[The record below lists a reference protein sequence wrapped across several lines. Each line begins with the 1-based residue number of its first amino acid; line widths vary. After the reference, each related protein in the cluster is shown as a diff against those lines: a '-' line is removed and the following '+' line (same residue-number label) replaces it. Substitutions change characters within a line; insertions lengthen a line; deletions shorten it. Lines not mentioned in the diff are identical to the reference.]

1 MNTRI
6 RMHTKRS
13 LYLGFLVLAAAGCT
27 DAERPIT
34 KATVRPVKLYEVSAA
49 QSNRLRRFPG
59 TVVASETADL
69 SFRIPGQLTF
79 LEDREAQEVKRGQ
92 ILARIDDRDAKN
104 QQTQHQAAFDLSV
117 ADEKRK
123 KSLLQEDIIAQ
134 ASYDKA
140 LAELQSKRAALALAR
155 DNVRYT
161 VLKAP
166 FDGIISKVSIEN
178 YQFVQERQT
187 LLTVESFDNID
198 ISFELPEQLMVNIR
212 DDATQLDYQPEIRFP
227 SNSDTVYHA
236 RYKEHASQVTRGS
249 QTYNVLVTMPRPREL
264 NLLPGMAAEI
274 TIDLA
279 VITKATSEDTS
290 VSIPVTSLVFPDEAK
305 GQGARVWRFD
315 PESQTVQSVAVVLGT
330 VSDAGVAVLSGLQA
344 GDQIVVAGHQYL
356 AENQQVKPWVK
367 ERGL

>member
-1 MNTRI
+1 
-6 RMHTKRS
+6 
-13 LYLGFLVLAAAGCT
+13 
-27 DAERPIT
+27 
-34 KATVRPVKLYEVSAA
+34 VKLYEVSAA

-104 QQTQHQAAFDLSV
+104 RQTQRQAAFDLSV

-155 DNVRYT
+155 DNVLYT

-198 ISFELPEQLMVNIR
+198 ISFELPEQLMVNVR

-227 SNSDTVYHA
+227 SDPDTVYHA
-236 RYKEHASQVTRGS
+236 RY
-249 QTYNVLVTMPRPREL
+249 
-264 NLLPGMAAEI
+264 
-274 TIDLA
+274 
-279 VITKATSEDTS
+279 
-290 VSIPVTSLVFPDEAK
+290 
-305 GQGARVWRFD
+305 
-315 PESQTVQSVAVVLGT
+315 
-330 VSDAGVAVLSGLQA
+330 
-344 GDQIVVAGHQYL
+344 
-356 AENQQVKPWVK
+356 
-367 ERGL
+367 